1 MSARRMTDINDRR
14 DPDRQ
19 IFRDLY
25 TAIDGLERRFEDLK
39 PLLEDVAVLA
49 TRVQTSVTEIDRLRD
64 KVDHLSSDMAGL
76 ISQIREAKKETSGIS
91 PSWVAVV
98 LSLIGVILTALFKLV
113 EWIKDKQ

>member
-1 MSARRMTDINDRR
+1 MTDINDRR

-25 TAIDGLERRFEDLK
+25 TAIDGLERRFNDLK

-76 ISQIREAKKETSGIS
+76 ISQIQSAKKDTSGLS

-98 LSLIGVILTALFKLV
+98 LSLIGFILTALFNV
-113 EWIKDKQ
+113 V